1 MIINETNK
9 ENEKKESIDI
19 IQICLNIDE
28 EKYIIKIYSSKDETS
43 IIFKIEQEKIQ
54 TFYFYEKFDLRDFK
68 QKNKK
73 FISNENIKDAFNT
86 LKEIIEK
93 NTTKLEKKS
102 LKMNLIFLNKSEII
116 VSFSLR
122 KKIVSQNRL
131 NPLLVEQIQDNKS
144 KITLL
149 AKKFDKSIQE
159 QNDIINNINK
169 KIDIINNSIKNI
181 IFDLDKNNKT
191 IISIK
196 NEQKNNNI
204 LKNENN
210 EKLKKSSF
218 NNDGDNNNNKKLNL
232 NEKKNINVIKDN
244 NSIIYE
250 NKKEKLWKNKTL
262 YHILLNII
270 LLIYI
275 ANLYF
280 YFYKLNK
287 DFKLEKI
294 KEEKLRQKFF
304 IFDYLNKLNDE
315 DLNFIEKNIKSLK
328 EEEKYN
334 NLKNQQIYVIHYFND
349 KIKIFNNTNN
359 ISNSIK
365 HQNINYK
372 NKTNNEEQINHIN
385 KDNNQ
390 IKEINSY
397 NNKTNKSYD
406 YKNDVYN
413 SKEINNQN
421 IKECNE
427 NQKFLLENIEDI
439 NYFKNKIKQKT
450 QYKIKDVNLVLK
462 YKSGN
467 SEYKDFY
474 NNCRGISQN
483 LILLQNKEG
492 KKIGIFSKNIIDI
505 WNNIKDKNFSVD
517 DNNFIGYIFSYQNI
531 DEITSPDYK
540 VFKSIYKNIFNFL
553 AKKKHFNSNNNLNN
567 INNDITIKE
576 EMNFFGEIEEIEIY
590 QIKYIIK

>member
-131 NPLLVEQIQDNKS
+131 NTLLVEQIQDNKS

-159 QNDIINNINK
+159 QNDII
-169 KIDIINNSIKNI
+169 INNSIKNI
-181 IFDLDKNNKT
+181 IIDLDKNNKT

-304 IFDYLNKLNDE
+304 IFDYLNKLKVE

-406 YKNDVYN
+406 YKKDVYN

-553 AKKKHFNSNNNLNN
+553 AKKKAF
-567 INNDITIKE
+567 
-576 EMNFFGEIEEIEIY
+576 
-590 QIKYIIK
+590 